1 MKRFLGCLLAAL
13 LALSLCACA
22 ESAQAG
28 KATVTVD
35 QSALYARVGEE
46 VTLPA
51 ATAADAEGKDCSASV
66 SVTVTFGGNT
76 VFTGK
81 GNAENTF
88 TPTQEGA
95 YTANYFVAEGE
106 SVLSGVRFIDRGYES
121 MEKLFSSLGAKIT
134 RERVPE

>member
-51 ATAADAEGKDCSASV
+51 ATAADADGKDCSASV
-66 SVTVTFGGNT
+66 SVTVTFGGST
-76 VFTGK
+76 VFSGK

-88 TPTQEGA
+88 TPTQEGGL
-95 YTANYFVAEGE
+95 YRKLLRRGRGE
-106 SVLSGVRFIDRGYES
+106 RALRYLHGQHSG
-121 MEKLFSSLGAKIT
+121 
-134 RERVPE
+134 ER